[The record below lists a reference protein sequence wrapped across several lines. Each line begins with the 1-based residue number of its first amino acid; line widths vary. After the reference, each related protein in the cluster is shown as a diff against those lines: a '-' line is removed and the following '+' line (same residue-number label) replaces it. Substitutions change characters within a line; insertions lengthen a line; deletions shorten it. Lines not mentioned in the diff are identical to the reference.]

1 MMGTGANQE
10 QISYWNEQGGPRWVL
25 RQHQLD
31 AQIQQL
37 GIAAMQKAE
46 IKPGEH
52 VLDVGCGCGQTSLEL
67 AQRVS
72 PHGAVVGIDISQP
85 MLARAR
91 ERQHEL
97 GITNLEF
104 VNADAQTHGFAPES
118 VDLIFSRFGVMFF
131 EDPIAAFGNLRTA
144 LRPTGR
150 LCFVCWQALDKNAWA
165 AVPLKAALPHL
176 PPPEPAA
183 PGAPGPFAF
192 ADPDRVRR
200 ILEAAGFAEVRC
212 ESHEAELSTGGAAT
226 VEEAVEFSLEIGV
239 VARMLRDAEEPV
251 RARVAEAVRTAL
263 TPYARPQGVYL
274 NGAAWIVSARP
285 HH

>member
-1 MMGTGANQE
+1 VETEANQE

-25 RQHQLD
+25 RQGQLD

-37 GIAAMQKAE
+37 GLAAMRKAE
-46 IKPGEH
+46 VRPEEH

-67 AQRVS
+67 AQRVGPRGS
-72 PHGAVVGIDISQP
+72 VLGIDISQP

-91 ERQHEL
+91 ERQNER
-97 GITNLEF
+97 GVTNLEF
-104 VNADAQTHGFAPES
+104 VNADAQTHRFAPES

-131 EDPIAAFGNLRTA
+131 ADPIAAFTNLRTA
-144 LRPTGR
+144 LRPKGQ

-165 AVPLKAALPHL
+165 SVPLKAAMPHL
-176 PPPEPAA
+176 PPLEPSA
-183 PGAPGPFAF
+183 PGTPGPFAL
-192 ADPDRVRR
+192 ADPERVHR
-200 ILEAAGFAEVRC
+200 ILEAAGFTEVRC

-239 VARMLRDAEEPV
+239 VARLLRDAEAPG
-251 RARVAEAVRTAL
+251 RAQVAEAVRAAL
-263 TPYARPQGVYL
+263 TPYANRHGVYL
-274 NGAAWIVSARP
+274 QGAAWIVSARP